1 MSKKVSQS
9 NALPSLFP
17 QLRMLDGFAG
27 VAPAGFWRIVVL
39 LLIGFIIAL
48 PFPASPQSLQTG
60 LHYYAVVDLNTGQ
73 VVQRG
78 KAGANGYA
86 FDQLILAPNTP
97 YRIMLLQASSLW
109 VAQQSLSTP
118 NSGSTFNIPQF
129 TLVPSVAS
137 DTDRDG
143 LPDDGELIMGT
154 DPNNPDTDG
163 DGIPDGAEV
172 QQGLDPLSGLV
183 ARTGIIGTV
192 LTPGPAID
200 VCAINN
206 MAIVAMGTNGVGVY
220 NIFNGL
226 DPVSISQVDTPGD
239 ARRVACFGSLIAVAD
254 GPAGL
259 AVIDISTPASAKIT
273 RQINFLGGNVI
284 SVTTAGDIAIVGMD
298 SGTIAAVDMLSGA
311 VLAKLLFTSPVLDL
325 VFGGDILYVLT
336 RNDLH
341 AIQFDAGSLTDLSSI
356 ATGNGFNQ
364 RLFVGGGIAYTVHQ
378 NGYDTFDLSTPGRP
392 SLIKATSDIAFGWRQ
407 IVLNG
412 SGSGLA
418 AVGALLSSGPAVD
431 VSLYDTSDPKV
442 TTKFLATFPTP
453 GVATALSIFNGL
465 VYVADD
471 SSGLQVINY
480 LPYDNKKQPP
490 TIQLQTNFP
499 QNKSEEGKLFVLTA
513 NVADDVQVRNVEF
526 YVDGQLIET
535 DGNFPFELRMLT
547 PLLTA
552 GKSTF
557 TIQAIASD
565 TGGNRTSTLVQ
576 TIQIVP
582 DATPPKVGPTPPT
595 SNGFSANATSI
606 GAAFN
611 EAIDVI
617 TLTTNSF
624 TLLYSGRDR
633 RFGTAD
639 DQIVAGLL
647 SYDPNTRTAT
657 LSFGQPLP
665 PGRYQATIHNTIT
678 DVAGNALVKDVSWAF
693 DEVAGLDSDGDGLT
707 DAFELQYG
715 LDPKN
720 PDENKNGIPDSL
732 DDFDGDGLI
741 NGVEMMLGLDPKNP
755 RTFNNTPD
763 AQLDRDGDFLPD
775 YAELKIGS
783 DWLNADTDG
792 DGWNDEAEVTA
803 GSDPLVPNQALNGL
817 YLATPVVNMLAS
829 GDASANGG
837 STAVVVA
844 TPVVNLLASKPS
856 SFGTG
861 TVVAT
866 PVVDILLAGTQLGQ
880 ALGSGP
886 FVATPVVSL
895 FLNGTSGTNNLAAG
909 IFIATPPVIIQIGP

>member
-1 MSKKVSQS
+1 MRFLGEDVGGLGQYLVFALCCLISLYS
-9 NALPSLFP
+9 NLGYS
-17 QLRMLDGFAG
+17 
-27 VAPAGFWRIVVL
+27 
-39 LLIGFIIAL
+39 
-48 PFPASPQSLQTG
+48 QSLQTG
-60 LHYYAVVDLNTGQ
+60 LHYYAVVDLNTGK

-78 KAGANGYA
+78 TAGANGYA

-97 YRIMLLQASSLW
+97 YRLMLLQAASLQ
-109 VAQQSLSTP
+109 VAQQSLTTP

-129 TLVPSVAS
+129 TLAPSTQPDS
-137 DTDRDG
+137 DGDG
-143 LPDDGELIMGT
+143 LTDDAELIMGT

-172 QQGLDPLSGLV
+172 QQGQDPLSGLI
-183 ARTGIIGTV
+183 AKTGIIATV
-192 LTPGPAID
+192 VTPGPAVD

-206 MAIVAMGTNGVGVY
+206 MAIVAMHTNGVGVY

-226 DPVSISQVDTPGD
+226 APVNIAQVDTPGD
-239 ARRVACFGSLIAVAD
+239 AQRVACFGTLIAVAD

-259 AVIDISTPASAKIT
+259 AIIDISTPASATIT
-273 RQINFLGGNVI
+273 KQINFLGGKVI

-298 SGTIAAVDMLSGA
+298 TGTIAAVDMLSGA
-311 VLAKLLFTSPVLDL
+311 VLSRLLQTVPIVDL
-325 VFGGDILYVLT
+325 VFGGDMLYALT
-336 RNDLH
+336 PNALH
-341 AIQFDAGSLTDLSSI
+341 AIQFDAGTLTDLSSI
-356 ATGNGFNQ
+356 ATGNNLNQ
-364 RLFVGGGIAYTVHQ
+364 RLFVGGGMAYTVHG
-378 NGYDTFDLSTPGRP
+378 NGYDTFDLTAPDRP
-392 SLIKATSDIAFGWRQ
+392 ALIKATSDVSFGWRQ

-418 AVGALLSSGPAVD
+418 VVGATLFAGAAID

-442 TTKFLATFPTP
+442 TTKLTTTFPTP
-453 GVATALSIFNGL
+453 GAASAVSIFNGL

-471 SSGLQVINY
+471 ASGLQVINY

-490 TIQLQTNFP
+490 TIQLVSNFS
-499 QNKSEEGKLFVLTA
+499 QNRSEEGKLFVLTA
-513 NVADDVQVRNVEF
+513 NVTDDVQVRNVEF
-526 YVDGQLIET
+526 YVDGKLIET

-557 TIQAIASD
+557 TVQAIASD
-565 TGGNRTSTLVQ
+565 TGGNRTSTPVQ

-582 DATPPKVGPTPPT
+582 DATPPRVGPTPPT

-611 EAIDVI
+611 EAIDAT

-624 TLLYSGRDR
+624 TLLFSGKDR

-639 DQIVAGLL
+639 DQMVVGVV
-647 SYDPNTRTAT
+647 SYDGTSRTAT

-715 LDPKN
+715 LDPHN
-720 PDENKNGIPDSL
+720 PDENNNGIPDAL

-741 NGVEMMLGLDPKNP
+741 NGVEMMLGLDPKNSK
-755 RTFNNTPD
+755 TFNNTPD

-775 YAELKIGS
+775 AVELRIGT
-783 DWLNADTDG
+783 DWLNPDTDG
-792 DGWNDEAEVTA
+792 DGWNDEVEVTS
-803 GSDPLVPNQALNGL
+803 GSDPLVPNQALKGL
-817 YLATPVVNMLAS
+817 YVATPVVNMLAS
-829 GDASANGG
+829 GDATTTGG
-837 STAVVVA
+837 LTATVMA
-844 TPVVNLLASKPS
+844 TPPVSLLLEAQRPGLGS
-856 SFGTG
+856 G

-866 PVVDILLAGTQLGQ
+866 PVVNMLLAGFQPGQ
-880 ALGSGP
+880 TLGSGP
-886 FVATPVVSL
+886 FVATPLVTLLLSGSQAT
-895 FLNGTSGTNNLAAG
+895 NGVATGV
-909 IFIATPPVIIQIGP
+909 FIATPPVTLQIGP